1 MIRVPG
7 TKRGEK
13 MSMTNACA
21 IECDVDQN
29 EEKKESEIDNAF
41 VHAHRRRIKE
51 SQKVFWSR
59 FGVTQS
65 RGSRF
70 ELGANIPKPVML
82 LLRLYFAGRITDE
95 DISSVTQRRAPAHRP
110 AAFSRDLSNPFG
122 SL

>member
-1 MIRVPG
+1 
-7 TKRGEK
+7 
-13 MSMTNACA
+13 MSMIDAGSNGSDAQGLVVGG
-21 IECDVDQN
+21 EL
-29 EEKKESEIDNAF
+29 EIDNAF
-41 VHAHRRRIKE
+41 VQAYRRRVKE

-82 LLRLYFAGRITDE
+82 LLRLYFAERITDN
-95 DISSVTQRRAPAHRP
+95 DISSVAQKRPPAHRP
-110 AAFSRDLSNPFG
+110 APFNRDLSNPFG

>member
-1 MIRVPG
+1 
-7 TKRGEK
+7 
-13 MSMTNACA
+13 MSTIDACS
-21 IECDVDQN
+21 IECDAEALAATD
-29 EEKKESEIDNAF
+29 EADIDNTFIQAY
-41 VHAHRRRIKE
+41 RRRIKE

-82 LLRLYFAGRITDE
+82 LLRLYFSERITDA
-95 DISSVTQRRAPAHRP
+95 DISSVTQKPAPAHRP
-110 AAFSRDLSNPFG
+110 AAFNRDLSNPFG

>member
-1 MIRVPG
+1 MSTIDAGSNGSDVQG
-7 TKRGEK
+7 FVVGEK
-13 MSMTNACA
+13 L
-21 IECDVDQN
+21 
-29 EEKKESEIDNAF
+29 EIDNEFIQAY
-41 VHAHRRRIKE
+41 RRRVKE

-82 LLRLYFAGRITDE
+82 LLRLYFSERITDD
-95 DISSVTQRRAPAHRP
+95 DISSVVQKRAPAHWP
-110 AAFSRDLSNPFG
+110 ASFSRDLSNPFG